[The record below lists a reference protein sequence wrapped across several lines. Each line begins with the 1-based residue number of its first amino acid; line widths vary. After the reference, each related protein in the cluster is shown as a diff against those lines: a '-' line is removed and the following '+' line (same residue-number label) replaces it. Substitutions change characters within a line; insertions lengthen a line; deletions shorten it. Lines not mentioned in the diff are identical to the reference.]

1 MPAAGQKTL
10 TVMRLRFFHRF
21 AITFISALAILA
33 AGSRVS
39 LADGVVTLYFL
50 GGPNST
56 NVIQATTSLAP
67 PVAWQSVFTNVAD
80 AGGAWQFT
88 QTNLT
93 SPATFCRSY
102 AR

>member
-1 MPAAGQKTL
+1 
-10 TVMRLRFFHRF
+10 MRLELFHRF
-21 AITFISALAILA
+21 VVTFVAALAILA
-33 AGSRVS
+33 ADACVS
-39 LADGVVTLYFL
+39 LADGTVTLYFL

-56 NVIQATTSLAP
+56 NVIQATPSLAP